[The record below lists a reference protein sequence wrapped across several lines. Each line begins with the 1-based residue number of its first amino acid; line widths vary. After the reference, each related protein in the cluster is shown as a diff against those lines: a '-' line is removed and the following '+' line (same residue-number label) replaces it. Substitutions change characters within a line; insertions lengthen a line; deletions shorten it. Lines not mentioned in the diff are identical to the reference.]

1 MQLFLGKQVEIQRN
15 LNKYCDIYGEALNF
29 GARGNANKGRKVRTI
44 KANGQH
50 LLEQENCRKTNKSN

>member
-1 MQLFLGKQVEIQRN
+1 MN
-15 LNKYCDIYGEALNF
+15 LNKYFDIYGEALNF